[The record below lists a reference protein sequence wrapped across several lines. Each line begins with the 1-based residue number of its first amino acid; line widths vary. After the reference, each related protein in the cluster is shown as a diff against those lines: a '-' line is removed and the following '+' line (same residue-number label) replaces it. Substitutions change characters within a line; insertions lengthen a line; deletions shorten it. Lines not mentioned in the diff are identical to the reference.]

1 MLTLITGGTRS
12 GKSTFAQSL
21 CKGGAS
27 VLYIATASASDD
39 EMRER
44 IARHRSSRPVCW
56 RTVEE
61 PLAVPDVVRAHASGS
76 DFILIDCLTLWLS
89 NLLFEWRDSDAA
101 TVERR
106 ACEQARELTEA
117 STQSRVIAVTN
128 EVGSGIVPESRVA
141 RQFRDIQGLI
151 NQQIARA
158 ADAVYLLACGIPMQI
173 KPNAGGWV

>member
-1 MLTLITGGTRS
+1 MLTLITGGARS

-21 CKGGAS
+21 CKGGAR
-27 VLYIATASASDD
+27 VVYIATASASDD
-39 EMRER
+39 EMCER

-61 PLAVPDVVRAHASGS
+61 PLAVPDVVRSHASGS

-89 NLLFEWRDSDAA
+89 NLLFEWRDSDPA

-106 ACEQARELTEA
+106 ACEEARELTEA
-117 STQSRVIAVTN
+117 STQGRVIAVTN
-128 EVGSGIVPESRVA
+128 EVGSGIVPESSVA

>member
-21 CKGGAS
+21 CERGAS
-27 VLYIATASASDD
+27 VVYIATASASDD

-44 IARHRSSRPVCW
+44 IARHRSSRPICW
-56 RTVEE
+56 RTVAE
-61 PLAVPDVVRAHASGS
+61 PLAVPDVVRTHASGS

-117 STQSRVIAVTN
+117 STQGRVIAVTN
-128 EVGSGIVPESRVA
+128 EVGSGIVPESSVA

-158 ADAVYLLACGIPMQI
+158 ADAVYLLTCGIPIQI
-173 KPNAGGWV
+173 KPNARGGL

>member
-27 VLYIATASASDD
+27 VVYIATASASDD

-44 IARHRSSRPVCW
+44 IARHRSSRPICW

-61 PLAVPDVVRAHASGS
+61 PLAVPDVIRAHASGS

-89 NLLFEWRDSDAA
+89 NLLFEWRNSDTA

-106 ACEQARELTEA
+106 ACEQARELAEA
-117 STQSRVIAVTN
+117 STQGRVIAVTN
-128 EVGSGIVPESRVA
+128 DVGSGIVPESS
-141 RQFRDIQGLI
+141 
-151 NQQIARA
+151 
-158 ADAVYLLACGIPMQI
+158 
-173 KPNAGGWV
+173 

>member
-1 MLTLITGGTRS
+1 MLTLITGGARS

-27 VLYIATASASDD
+27 VVYIATALASDD
-39 EMRER
+39 EMCER
-44 IARHRSSRPVCW
+44 IARHRSSRPSCW

-89 NLLFEWRDSDAA
+89 NLLFEWRDSDPA

-106 ACEQARELTEA
+106 ACEEARELTEA
-117 STQSRVIAVTN
+117 STQGRVIAVTN
-128 EVGSGIVPESRVA
+128 EVGSGIVPESSVA